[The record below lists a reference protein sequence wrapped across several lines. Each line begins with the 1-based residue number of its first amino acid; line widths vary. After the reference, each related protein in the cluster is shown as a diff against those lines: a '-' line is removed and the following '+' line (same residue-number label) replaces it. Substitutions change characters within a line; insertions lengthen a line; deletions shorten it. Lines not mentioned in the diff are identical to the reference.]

1 MPKKSNRAVTENS
14 GDHPMRYR
22 VEAITR
28 AVGLLRQ
35 FSRAAP
41 HRSIEQ
47 LARSLGTSPSLTR
60 RMLRTLEQHRLV
72 RQTQDGPEH
81 YELGLAWL
89 RLADVRR
96 RQVDMRQ
103 LALPVMRR
111 MRDALNET
119 VILAIRVG
127 ARRVNI
133 DYVESTQVFRR
144 LSQPGFEAPLH
155 IGSAGRTLMAGL
167 PPDQLEQYL
176 GSVPLVG
183 FRTNTPV
190 SKTELIKQLDGVRKD
205 GFAVSFREITSD
217 TAAVAAPI
225 RDHTG
230 EIVAS
235 VTISCPED
243 RFTPALERACI
254 AQVTRGA
261 EEVSRAMGYNP
272 GTAE

>member
-1 MPKKSNRAVTENS
+1 MPRKSNRAAPDRSGEN
-14 GDHPMRYR
+14 PTRYR

-28 AVGLLRQ
+28 AAGLLRQ
-35 FSRAAP
+35 FTRAAP
-41 HRSIEQ
+41 RRSIDE
-47 LARSLGTSPSLTR
+47 LSRALGTSTALTR

-72 RQTQDGPEH
+72 RQADNIGEQ
-81 YELGLAWL
+81 YELGFAWL

-119 VILAIRVG
+119 VILSIRVG
-127 ARRVNI
+127 NRRINI
-133 DYVESTQVFRR
+133 DYVESTQLFRR
-144 LSQPGFEAPLH
+144 LTQPGFEAPLH
-155 IGSAGRTLMAGL
+155 IGSAGLALMAGL
-167 PPDQLEQYL
+167 PPDQLDQYL
-176 GSVPLVG
+176 ASVPLVG

-190 SKTELIKQLDGVRKD
+190 SKAELNKQLDRVRRD
-205 GFAVSFREITSD
+205 GYAVSFRGITSD

-230 EIVAS
+230 EVVACL
-235 VTISCPED
+235 TISCPED
-243 RFTPALERACI
+243 RFTAALERACI

-261 EEVSRAMGYNP
+261 EEVSRAMGFNP
-272 GTAE
+272 GSSE

>member
-1 MPKKSNRAVTENS
+1 MPRKSNRAVSEHFDDQST
-14 GDHPMRYR
+14 RYR

-35 FSRAAP
+35 FNRTMP
-41 HRSIEQ
+41 RRSIDE
-47 LARSLGTSPSLTR
+47 LSRSLGTSASLTR

-72 RQTQDGPEH
+72 RPADDGER

-119 VILAIRVG
+119 VILAIRLG
-127 ARRVNI
+127 SRRVNI
-133 DYVESTQVFRR
+133 DYVESTQTFRR

-176 GSVPLVG
+176 ASMPLVG

-190 SKTELIKQLDGVRKD
+190 SKAELIKQLDRVRKD
-205 GFAVSFREITSD
+205 GYAVSFREITSD

-225 RDHTG
+225 RDHAG
-230 EIVAS
+230 ETVAS
-235 VTISCPED
+235 LTISCPED
-243 RFTPALERACI
+243 RFTPALERACV
-254 AQVTRGA
+254 AAATRGA
-261 EEVSRAMGYNP
+261 EEVSRAMGFNP
-272 GTAE
+272 GISG